1 MNKFCPECG
10 KLESKNQPLVNGLCR
25 NCFLK
30 NNPILE
36 EYKDIKIVICPNCRS
51 YLYKNKWHPKLST
64 DQEINLK
71 KIISEIIPEKLKLQ
85 KDSKIN
91 SIGVIL
97 GKMDEIIPK
106 KMNIKLILNG
116 TVRDMKSNG
125 EYSLEIIKEESLCN
139 LCKKKN
145 SSYYEAIIQIR
156 PKNEKMLRMI
166 KDFLEKE
173 NRTIISKEEDR
184 KFGYDLYLTDKRVLS
199 RIISEVKKKF
209 SIEVV
214 ISSTLYGRKDGKE
227 VYRTTAL
234 LRLKE

>member
-1 MNKFCPECG
+1 MNKFCPGCG
-10 KLESKNQPLVNGLCR
+10 KTESKNQQLVNGLCR
-25 NCFLK
+25 TCFLK
-30 NNPILE
+30 KNPILKQ
-36 EYKDIKIVICPNCRS
+36 YKEMRIIICPNCRS
-51 YLYKNKWHPKLST
+51 YLHKNKWHPMLSS

-71 KIISEIIPEKLKLQ
+71 KVISEIIPEKLKLQ

-91 SIGVIL
+91 SIGVIV
-97 GKMDEIIPK
+97 GKMDKIIPK
-106 KMNIKLILNG
+106 KMNIQLIING
-116 TVRDMKSNG
+116 TINDMKSNG

-145 SSYYEAIIQIR
+145 SSYFEAIIQIR

-166 KDFLEKE
+166 KDFLDKE

-199 RIISEVKKKF
+199 RIISEVKKIFK
-209 SIEVV
+209 IDLV
-214 ISSTLYGRKDGKE
+214 ISSTLYGRKDGRE